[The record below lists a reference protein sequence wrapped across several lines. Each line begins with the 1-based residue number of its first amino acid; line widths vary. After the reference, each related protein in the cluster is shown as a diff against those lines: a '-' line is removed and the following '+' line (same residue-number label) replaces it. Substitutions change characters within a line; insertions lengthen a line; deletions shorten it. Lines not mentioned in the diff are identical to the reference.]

1 MHSYCLDVSVLHYPE
16 DSLYFSFMLDLILL
30 ILFPGLSFLIMM
42 ELVSI
47 ILKEFAWKVNVFRTC
62 VLEDV
67 FFFFFFFL
75 MPSLLIACLGLEF

>member
-67 FFFFFFFL
+67 FFFFFL
-75 MPSLLIACLGLEF
+75 MPSLLIACLGLE